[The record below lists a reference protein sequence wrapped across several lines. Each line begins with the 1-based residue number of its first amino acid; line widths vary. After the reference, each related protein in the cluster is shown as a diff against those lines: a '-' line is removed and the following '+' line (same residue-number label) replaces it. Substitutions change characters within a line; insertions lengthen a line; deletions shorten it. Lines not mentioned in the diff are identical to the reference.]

1 MKRNNARNRDG
12 ECLPEKYDNSKGSND
27 LEMCARLTC
36 IKNEKTWCPC
46 LQKERSLYLT
56 TDEVIVNILGPS
68 SSIRQP
74 DFLKSSKHPQGLE
87 LVIYHPYALIVQ
99 SIILS
104 LSFKTSNSNL
114 LSPFD
119 IVRNKIRILLKLFF
133 VK

>member
-1 MKRNNARNRDG
+1 M
-12 ECLPEKYDNSKGSND
+12 
-27 LEMCARLTC
+27 T
-36 IKNEKTWCPC
+36 I
-46 LQKERSLYLT
+46 KERSLYLT
-56 TDEVIVNILGPS
+56 TDEVIANILGPS

-74 DFLKSSKHPQGLE
+74 DFLKTSKHPQGLE
-87 LVIYHPYALIVQ
+87 LCADC

>member
-1 MKRNNARNRDG
+1 MTIV
-12 ECLPEKYDNSKGSND
+12 SKAQCFGNV
-27 LEMCARLTC
+27 RKTC

-56 TDEVIVNILGPS
+56 TDEVIANILGPS

-74 DFLKSSKHPQGLE
+74 DFLKTSKHPQGLE
-87 LVIYHPYALIVQ
+87 LVIYYPY
-99 SIILS
+99 
-104 LSFKTSNSNL
+104 
-114 LSPFD
+114 PFD